1 MNTMN
6 TPPNAMPESSRDSQI
21 NDSQIVAPAVFAA
34 TRPFYWSLRRELWE
48 NRSIYI
54 APLAVAALILFG
66 FMISTVHLPDK
77 MRAASALDP
86 MKQHEMIEQPY
97 DFAELLLMGTFLIVA
112 IFYCLDA
119 LHGERRDRSILFW
132 KSLPVSDVTTAL
144 SKASIPLLVLPL
156 LTWTITVATHWIM
169 LLLGS
174 AVLLGSGQSAAPLW
188 SHLPLFQ
195 MWTGLLYHLVVVHG
209 LYFAPVYGWLLLV
222 SGWARRMAFLWAG
235 LPMLAIGVV
244 EKIAFN
250 TSYFANILGSRLQ
263 GGNDAGALSA
273 PGHLMDLPAVLSL
286 ARFLISPG
294 MLIGLAIFAVFLGA
308 AMRLRRYQGP
318 I

>member
-21 NDSQIVAPAVFAA
+21 IDSQVVAPAVLAA

-54 APLAVAALILFG
+54 APLAVATLILFG

-97 DFAELLLMGTFLIVA
+97 DFTELLLMGTFLIVA

-119 LHGERRDRSILFW
+119 LHGERRDLSILFW
-132 KSLPVSDVTTAL
+132 KSLPVSDITTVL
-144 SKASIPLLVLPL
+144 SKASIPLLLLPL
-156 LTWTITVATHWIM
+156 LTWAITIATQWIM
-169 LLLGS
+169 LLFSS

-188 SHLPLFQ
+188 RHLPLFQ
-195 MWTGLLYHLVVVHG
+195 MWMGLLYHLLFVHG
-209 LYFAPVYGWLLLV
+209 FYFAPVYGWLMLV
-222 SGWARRMAFLWAG
+222 SGWARRMAFMWAG
-235 LPMLAIGVV
+235 LPLLAISVV

-250 TSYFANILGSRLQ
+250 TSYFAAMLGSRLA
-263 GGNDAGALSA
+263 GGEDAGALSA
-273 PGHLMDLPAVLSL
+273 PGHAMDPLTLLSL
-286 ARFLISPG
+286 AKFLISPG
-294 MLIGLAIFAVFLGA
+294 MLIGLAIFAVLLAA

>member
-6 TPPNAMPESSRDSQI
+6 TPPNAMPESSRDPQI
-21 NDSQIVAPAVFAA
+21 IDSQVVAPAVLAA

-77 MRAASALDP
+77 IRAASALDP

-97 DFAELLLMGTFLIVA
+97 DFAELLLMGTYLIVA
-112 IFYCLDA
+112 VFYCLDA

-132 KSLPVSDVTTAL
+132 KSLPVSDVTTVL

-156 LTWTITVATHWIM
+156 LTWTITVATQWIM
-169 LLLGS
+169 LLLS
-174 AVLLGSGQSAAPLW
+174 CAVLLGSGQSAAPLW

-195 MWTGLLYHLVVVHG
+195 MWMGLLYHLVVVHG
-209 LYFAPVYGWLLLV
+209 FYFAPVYGWLLLV

-235 LPMLAIGVV
+235 LPMLTIGFV

-263 GGNDAGALSA
+263 GGDDAGALSA
-273 PGHLMDLPAVLSL
+273 PGHGMDLPTVLSL
-286 ARFLISPG
+286 AKFLISPG
-294 MLIGLAIFAVFLGA
+294 MLIGLAIFAAFLVA
-308 AMRLRRYQGP
+308 AIRLRRYQGP